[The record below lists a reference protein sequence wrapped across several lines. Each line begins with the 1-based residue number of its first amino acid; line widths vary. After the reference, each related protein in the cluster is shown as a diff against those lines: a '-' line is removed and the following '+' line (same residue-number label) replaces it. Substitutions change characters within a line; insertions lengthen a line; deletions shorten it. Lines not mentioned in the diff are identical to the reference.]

1 MPTFIAKPTRVET
14 GGNRPKLVDEYAG
27 RVNSATCR
35 TSIAHVRSPGGW
47 QEPGQTPVCGVF
59 VASLTEN
66 FKHPAGWPVRP
77 TLRVKPGGRGERRP
91 KQLDR
96 TAVE

>member
-35 TSIAHVRSPGGW
+35 TSIAHVRNPGGW

-59 VASLTEN
+59 VASLTEDVEA
-66 FKHPAGWPVRP
+66 PRRLAGPTCPSGEPWRP
-77 TLRVKPGGRGERRP
+77 G
-91 KQLDR
+91 
-96 TAVE
+96 

>member
-14 GGNRPKLVDEYAG
+14 GGNRSKLVDEYAG
-27 RVNSATCR
+27 RVNSAACR

-59 VASLTEN
+59 VASLTEDVEAPRRLAG
-66 FKHPAGWPVRP
+66 PAYPS
-77 TLRVKPGGRGERRP
+77 GEPWRAR
-91 KQLDR
+91 
-96 TAVE
+96 